1 MKMKKFYREMLG
13 LREFDQMICKVREGF
28 NSILEP
34 IKLRYPIEGQSIN
47 TSIQTDGIDYNQLM
61 VQNLS

>member
-13 LREFDQMICKVREGF
+13 LKEFDEMICKVREGF

-34 IKLRYPIEGQSIN
+34 IKLKYP
-47 TSIQTDGIDYNQLM
+47 L
-61 VQNLS
+61 